1 MLLSFIVPVYNT
13 GKYLDDCIKCI
24 LNQQG
29 NDYELILVDDGSYD
43 EITLNILEK
52 YSYDEKVHIISKK
65 NTGVSDTRNIGIKQ
79 SVGKYI
85 LFVDSDDIIVDNLLS
100 YIRKETLYNEPDMFI
115 GMMKTIKKTGDVKSY
130 KINRE
135 IKRIDNSMNLF
146 DDLFINK
153 LFVGSACNYVIK
165 RDVLIQN
172 NVKFDIKK
180 RYTEDIDFILA
191 LLKYTENY
199 KVMNFIHYYYRK
211 NNTSATAYISRRR
224 INDNFDTINK
234 WVDENRVIKSKYLED
249 FLAYQ
254 FYIVLGMSY
263 LCHYEVTNL
272 DNYYF
277 LLKSKLSW
285 KTYLCSKINK
295 CFGLRILII
304 CLAILLK
311 IKKVKCKNEN

>member
-13 GKYLDDCIKCI
+13 GKYLDNCIKCI

-43 EITLNILEK
+43 EITLNILKK
-52 YSYDEKVHIISKK
+52 YSFDKRVHIISKK

-85 LFVDSDDIIVDNLLS
+85 LFVDSDDIIVDGLLS
-100 YIRKETLYNEPDMFI
+100 YIKKETLYNEPDMFI
-115 GMMKTIKKTGDVKSY
+115 GTMKTIKKIEDVRSY
-130 KINRE
+130 KINRKIE
-135 IKRIDNSMNLF
+135 IIDKNMNLF
-146 DDLFINK
+146 DELFVNK
-153 LFVGSACNYVIK
+153 LFVGSACNYIIK
-165 RDVLIQN
+165 RDILIQN

-180 RYTEDIDFILA
+180 RYTEDIDFILT
-191 LLKYTENY
+191 LLKYTKNY
-199 KVMNFIHYYYRK
+199 KIMNFVHYYYRK
-211 NNTSATAYISRRR
+211 NNDSATSFISRRR
-224 INDNFDTINK
+224 IDDNFDTIKK
-234 WVDENRVIKSKYLED
+234 WVNENKVIKSKYLED

-263 LCHYEVTNL
+263 LCDYKVTNL

-285 KTYLCSKINK
+285 KNYLCSKINK
-295 CFGLRILII
+295 FLGLRISVM
-304 CLAILLK
+304 CLAMWLK
-311 IKKVKCKNEN
+311 IKKVKYKNEN